1 MALSFLQLKCS
12 TVSVACFRLQAL
24 SMGSAGS
31 VEPRLQMETSS
42 AAVVATSCQR
52 RWRARYSVS
61 LVLRGAAAWCSGL
74 RGSIHVLQ
82 EPEQASGPPP
92 QPHVEG
98 APTEESQQSPPAI
111 VPPQEPAVKKQKT
124 LTAFGVTPTFV
135 RQRDGAVYAVKE
147 PPAVKKAALLACLY
161 VGCTQTFSHAP
172 ALAAHRDKHIR
183 RGILWCMRRRVLS
196 SH

>member
-1 MALSFLQLKCS
+1 
-12 TVSVACFRLQAL
+12 
-24 SMGSAGS
+24 
-31 VEPRLQMETSS
+31 METHS

-61 LVLRGAAAWCSGL
+61 LVLHGVAAWCSGL
-74 RGSIHVLQ
+74 SRTIYVLQ

-92 QPHVEG
+92 QPHVEE
-98 APTEESQQSPPAI
+98 APTEESQQSPPPT

-124 LTAFGVTPTFV
+124 LTAFGVTQTFV

-147 PPAVKKAALLACLY
+147 PPAVKKAALLAFPY

-172 ALAAHRDKHIR
+172 ALAAHKDKHIR
-183 RGILWCMRRRVLS
+183 
-196 SH
+196 